1 MRQYI
6 MQRYYSRRR
15 RRASS
20 RRFPRYAIALFAFA
34 ALLFIVCSVLLMYS
48 MTTQASASADSG
60 KPRQMHMATPTGDTS
75 IASTPVTK
83 PTMSNTKRETPTQ
96 TPTSTVSATPT
107 LVPSTPQTVQ
117 TGVFPLSSGGPV
129 PVSESILHPTNIART
144 TLNGSLVSIYAGS
157 LAADPQQ
164 GVLCVLREN
173 LTTGQ
178 FNIQVYQSPRR
189 EGALT
194 ILAIQG
200 TTLTVT
206 DSKGRGTFD
215 LASNQF
221 HW

>member
-1 MRQYI
+1 
-6 MQRYYSRRR
+6 MQRYNSRRR
-15 RRASS
+15 HRASS
-20 RRFPRYAIALFAFA
+20 RHIPWYAIALFAFA

-48 MTTQASASADSG
+48 MTTQASASAGSG
-60 KPRQMHMATPTGDTS
+60 KPRQAHMATPTGDTS
-75 IASTPVTK
+75 IASTPVTR
-83 PTMSNTKRETPTQ
+83 PTMSSNQQGTPTQ
-96 TPTSTVSATPT
+96 TPSPTSTVSATPT

-164 GVLCVLREN
+164 GVLCILREN

-206 DSKGRGTFD
+206 DSQGQGTFD
-215 LASNQF
+215 LGSNQF

>member
-1 MRQYI
+1 
-6 MQRYYSRRR
+6 MQRYSSRRR
-15 RRASS
+15 RRSSS
-20 RRFPRYAIALFAFA
+20 RRFRHYAIALFTFA

-48 MTTQASASADSG
+48 MTTQAKTSASTDSG
-60 KPRQMHMATPTGDTS
+60 TFQQTHMAMPTGDTS
-75 IASTPVTK
+75 IVTTPVAK
-83 PTMSNTKRETPTQ
+83 PTMSSNPQVIPTQ
-96 TPTSTVSATPT
+96 ASNVSATPT
-107 LVPSTPQTVQ
+107 LAPSTPQSVQ
-117 TGVFPLSSGGPV
+117 TGVFPLSSGGPI

-157 LAADPQQ
+157 LAADTQQ
-164 GVLCVLREN
+164 GVLCILHEN

-200 TTLTVT
+200 TTLTIT
-206 DSKGRGTFD
+206 DSKGQGTFD

-221 HW
+221 RW